1 MIDET
6 KGEIAVG
13 TKRRNIAA
21 ALAVL
26 FVLFAALSLTFMLV
40 EADHD
45 CTGEDCPICEQIAL
59 LSGIFRTAAVLV
71 FVMMITAVSLIGAK
85 KLSEI
90 LKTGYRADTL
100 VLLKTKLSN

>member
-1 MIDET
+1 MS
-6 KGEIAVG
+6 
-13 TKRRNIAA
+13 TKRRMIAI

-26 FVLFAALSLTFMLV
+26 FVAFAALSLTFMLV
-40 EADHD
+40 EAGHS

-59 LSGIFRTAAVLV
+59 LGGTLRTAAVLV
-71 FVMMITAVSLIGAK
+71 LVMIITAVALIGFK

-90 LKTGYRADTL
+90 YIDGYRADTL